1 MTTKTTPTPEY
12 VHKAHAKKLK
22 AEAKAAAAAARKDAL
37 EAAQLEQSLTVA
49 QIQVED
55 VLRAAR
61 YNAEADERHH
71 IYRFLGEVSSASTGK
86 CMDTL
91 NRWSRMEPGCDIE
104 IIFFS
109 PGGSVVDGMALFDT
123 IQLLRKNGHKITTT
137 CIGYAASMGGIL
149 LQAGDVRRMT
159 PESWVLIHEVSASAM
174 GSMGEITDRVEWLK
188 RIQDRI
194 LRIFADRSKGSKAK
208 KEDKLTLEQFRE
220 GWNRKDWWLSSDECL
235 KHGIVDEVL

>member
-1 MTTKTTPTPEY
+1 MTAKPAVPEY
-12 VHKAHAKKLK
+12 VHKATEKKLK
-22 AEAKAAAAAARKDAL
+22 AEAKAARAAARKDNL
-37 EAAQLEQSLTVA
+37 QAASDELTLQLQ
-49 QIQVED
+49 QVQTD
-55 VLRAAR
+55 AMLRATQFDQA
-61 YNAEADERHH
+61 ADHHQH
-71 IYRFLGEVSSASTGK
+71 IYRFAGQVDAQSAAR

-91 NRWSRMEPGCDIE
+91 TRWSRLEPGCDIE
-104 IIFFS
+104 IVFFS

-123 IQLLRKNGHKITTT
+123 IQLLRAAGHKITTT

-188 RIQDRI
+188 RIQERI
-194 LRIFADRSKGSKAK
+194 LRIFADRSKKSKAK
-208 KEDKLTLEQFRE
+208 KPLTFEEFKA

-235 KHGIVDEVL
+235 KHGIVDVVL